1 MAASL
6 SEAGDAYTEPEDVGE
21 ERARELYQ
29 YYRPPKEVK
38 DQSLYLPYP
47 DTVLQA
53 HAQLAAYR
61 LDVRRALIGLVD
73 KDSSYFVAE
82 ATKTMDLEDHK
93 DFEHADDDLYEIPAY
108 YEVLDMA
115 TEARWQSIYTGSE
128 RRFRYYLGIPLRTE
142 NNINIGALFLLDS
155 RPRPH
160 METRQMKVLH
170 TLANNIVAHMKT
182 VKESHEKQRAIRM
195 NWCVA
200 EFISLE
206 RGFRTRRSHSYN
218 DETRAGQG
226 SNLAGSSQLLTPN
239 ISRQSSAVESSG
251 GLPSGSVSTLTT
263 GCNPRSAAYQT
274 VDVSVAGLYSSAD
287 QIQSTQTDSA
297 SVNPAREQTFE
308 GVARGLGNGTA
319 SSEELE
325 ESRGRQASREA
336 RSSSPGISPSKPSA
350 TEAGQQSVF
359 DRAAYLLREALDL
372 EPHAGGGVVLFDTN
386 ALADNARPTVLSAS
400 SDHGDPRRM
409 ELPQRNSSESVTGTG
424 VGAARSAYSG
434 AIRERVVLGA
444 ASINR
449 SSGRPPANFGRADTT
464 FKVTLT
470 PPELQRMCRRH
481 PRGRLYNIPDNTG
494 TTLFDYEGRHVSGAL
509 SAQLYEMVLIR
520 RQFPDAKQVIFIPIF
535 HANVNRWTSCFAFT
549 TSRYRVFSHEMDYLP
564 MLSFCSVV
572 KAEMVRLG
580 TFVADEQKGDF
591 IGSVSH
597 ELRSPLHGILAS
609 IELLQSTDCDG
620 FQRSCVDTMDA
631 CAHTLLDT
639 ISMVLDYNKVSNIR
653 RACASSSNDSAHRD
667 SKMPTTTNLRQE
679 PLFVTDQSVD
689 VALLTE
695 EVVDELAMAHLA
707 KVRTHMDFDDTS
719 PSFNGT
725 LHDVGVRPSMKR
737 VLNAMR
743 PQVEMILDIQGTTD
757 WYYSTQPGA
766 IRRIVMNLFGNSLK
780 YTKHGNITVSLRTS
794 RVQRSADPSARSAE
808 ETPSI
813 IKIIVKDT
821 GHSMSPEYL
830 KTKLFTPFAQENA
843 KAAGTGLGL
852 PIVKAIVNMLHG
864 EIDIKS
870 IVNVGTVVVV
880 TIPMKKT
887 TSGVTRGRTA
897 SPSSRAQTTGH
908 FTKDSIISELQ
919 SLEAPP
925 QTAIYEPAME
935 FDSFGQ
941 TQGAA
946 AVHSALAQY
955 LTGWFGWPVMQTW
968 DFDIPAQILLVDEMH
983 LATLLAQRPLFL
995 ETLSRQSIIILCANP
1010 SRQAIM
1016 SRDIRSSQVEAFC
1029 KPFGPHKLAK
1039 ALSRALEK
1047 SLNQPTDAQRAL
1059 SPHGR
1064 YVSAR
1069 NSEQSPGNSRASSR
1083 ASAKTDY
1090 SGVAGGIDDTQ
1101 HRHLQQS
1108 RRGSLSQRIPFRSS
1122 VEASKQRFKEVS
1134 AGTDG
1139 GFPFPNSGEGRG
1151 QPQETRQDES
1161 PISPNTQPLQKKHED
1176 RPAFLSPP
1184 SFTWTLE
1191 REQDKGKTEDSRASR
1206 DAPGTESV
1214 LSSRHLVSTSG
1225 HSEELATSL
1234 VSLPREKKKSE
1245 MEIFNSAS
1253 QAAPFH
1259 STTTGSTDLWTAP
1272 SSPQTRRPR
1281 LLLVDD
1287 NKLNLQLLH
1296 TFVKQRH
1303 YGEDLCQLAEDGS
1316 QAVTVFDSFAPDIV
1330 FMDISMPVMDGIEA
1344 TRCIRRIEAS
1354 RWDSDKTPVDESGP
1368 RPPKPALVVALT
1380 GNAKGSDQAEALKSG
1395 VDVYMTKPCSFK
1407 RVGQLLDNWREED
1420 RP

>member
-160 METRQMKVLH
+160 MEMRQMKVLH

-653 RACASSSNDSAHRD
+653 RASASSSNDSAHRD

-1354 RWDSDKTPVDESGP
+1354 RWDGDKTPVDESGP

>member
-1 MAASL
+1 
-6 SEAGDAYTEPEDVGE
+6 
-21 ERARELYQ
+21 
-29 YYRPPKEVK
+29 
-38 DQSLYLPYP
+38 
-47 DTVLQA
+47 
-53 HAQLAAYR
+53 
-61 LDVRRALIGLVD
+61 
-73 KDSSYFVAE
+73 
-82 ATKTMDLEDHK
+82 
-93 DFEHADDDLYEIPAY
+93 
-108 YEVLDMA
+108 MA
-115 TEARWQSIYTGSE
+115 TEPRWQSIYTRSE
-128 RRFRYYLGIPLRTE
+128 RRFRYYLGFPLRTE

-155 RPRPH
+155 HPRPP
-160 METRQMKVLH
+160 MNTRQMKVLH

-218 DETRAGQG
+218 NETRAGG
-226 SNLAGSSQLLTPN
+226 VSNLAGSSQLLTPDL
-239 ISRQSSAVESSG
+239 SRQSSAVESSG
-251 GLPSGSVSTLTT
+251 ALPSRSTSTLTV
-263 GCNPRSAAYQT
+263 GCNPRAAAYET
-274 VDVSVAGLYSSAD
+274 ADVSGAELHSNAGPC
-287 QIQSTQTDSA
+287 QSTQTDSA
-297 SVNPAREQTFE
+297 SVNPAQEQTFE
-308 GVARGLGNGTA
+308 DVARRLGNATA
-319 SSEELE
+319 SSQELE
-325 ESRGRQASREA
+325 ESRGRQASRDA
-336 RSSSPGISPSKPSA
+336 RSSSPGIRISKPSA

-372 EPHAGGGVVLFDTN
+372 EPDEGGGVALFDTN
-386 ALADNARPTVLSAS
+386 ALADNARPTLCSAD
-400 SDHGDPRRM
+400 SDYGNTSRM

-449 SSGRPPANFGRADTT
+449 CGGRPPANFGRADTT

-470 PPELQRMCRRH
+470 PPELQRMCKRH
-481 PRGRLYNIPDNTG
+481 PRGRIYNIPDNTG

-509 SAQLYEMVLIR
+509 SAQLYELVLMR

-549 TSRYRVFSHEMDYLP
+549 NSRYRVFSHEMDYLP
-564 MLSFCSVV
+564 MLSYCSVV
-572 KAEMVRLG
+572 KSEIVRLA
-580 TFVADEQKGDF
+580 TAVADEQKGDF

-597 ELRSPLHGILAS
+597 ELRSPLHGILAC
-609 IELLQSTDCDG
+609 IEFLQGSDCDA

-639 ISMVLDYNKVSNIR
+639 ISMVLDYNKVSNMR
-653 RACASSSNDSAHRD
+653 RASTSSSNDPANRD

-695 EVVDELAMAHLA
+695 EVVEGLAMTHLA
-707 KVRTHMDFDDTS
+707 KVRTQMDFDNTS

-725 LHDVGVRPSMKR
+725 LHDVGVRSSMKR

-743 PQVEMILDIQGTTD
+743 PQVEMVLDIQGTTD

-821 GHSMSPEYL
+821 GHGMSPEYL
-830 KTKLFTPFAQENA
+830 RTKAFTAFAQENA

-870 IVNVGTVVVV
+870 IVNVGTVVAV

-908 FTKDSIISELQ
+908 FTKDSTISELQ

-1016 SRDIRSSQVEAFC
+1016 SRDIRSSQVEAIC

-1047 SLNQPTDAQRAL
+1047 FLNQPTDAQRAL

-1064 YVSAR
+1064 YFSAR

-1083 ASAKTDY
+1083 ASAKTNY
-1090 SGVAGGIDDTQ
+1090 SGVAGGMNDTQ

-1108 RRGSLSQRIPFRSS
+1108 RRGSSSRRTPFRSS
-1122 VEASKQRFKEVS
+1122 VEASKQHFKEVS

-1151 QPQETRQDES
+1151 HPQDEA
-1161 PISPNTQPLQKKHED
+1161 PVSPNTQPLQKKHED

-1184 SFTWTLE
+1184 SFTWTLD
-1191 REQDKGKTEDSRASR
+1191 REQDKGKTDGSRASR
-1206 DAPGTESV
+1206 NAPGTESA
-1214 LSSRHLVSTSG
+1214 LSSRDLVSTSG
-1225 HSEELATSL
+1225 HTEELATSL
-1234 VSLPREKKKSE
+1234 VSLPREKRKYE

-1259 STTTGSTDLWTAP
+1259 STTTGSTALWTAP

-1316 QAVTVFDSFAPDIV
+1316 QAVTVFDSFTPDIV

-1354 RWDSDKTPVDESGP
+1354 RRDSDKTPVDESGP

-1380 GNAKGSDQAEALKSG
+1380 GNAKSSDQAEALKSG